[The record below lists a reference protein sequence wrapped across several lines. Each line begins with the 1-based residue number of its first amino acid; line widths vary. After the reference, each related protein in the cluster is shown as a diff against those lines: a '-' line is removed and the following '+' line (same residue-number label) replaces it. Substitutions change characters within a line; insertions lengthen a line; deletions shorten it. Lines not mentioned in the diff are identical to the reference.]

1 MHTAKLEVRRTKNEL
16 RRSITFTGSWIL
28 LILVWVWSIKIYVLY
43 LDQQATL
50 APTSRVNL
58 TPVLFYVLLS
68 GLVILLALSGFPVFM
83 AVSAMK
89 SNDRT
94 AYDTCATAAFKPL
107 KRARAR
113 ATVVNKGI

>member
-1 MHTAKLEVRRTKNEL
+1 MKKQFVIFAC
-16 RRSITFTGSWIL
+16 SWIL

-68 GLVILLALSGFPVFM
+68 GLVILLAFESSWSYVEQ
-83 AVSAMK
+83 V
-89 SNDRT
+89 
-94 AYDTCATAAFKPL
+94 L
-107 KRARAR
+107 KES
-113 ATVVNKGI
+113 KK